1 MVSLNQNSM
10 KTKILIA
17 IGALVTLLFILFSVG
32 FQVGDVTIG
41 KRENEIQVKQ
51 KSTLDES
58 PFSKDYLQSNKVIC
72 LNLWATW
79 CGPCVKEM
87 PMLNSL
93 KKRYEAQNITFIS
106 MSIDSDTLKLR
117 KFLQSNTFSFTDIR
131 LDNLEYSKAILNY
144 LEDRPLDKSIMTQS
158 VPKTYLIKNGKVI
171 FKIDGMAEEQELAA
185 AIDKALRD

>member
-1 MVSLNQNSM
+1 
-10 KTKILIA
+10 
-17 IGALVTLLFILFSVG
+17 
-32 FQVGDVTIG
+32 
-41 KRENEIQVKQ
+41 
-51 KSTLDES
+51 
-58 PFSKDYLQSNKVIC
+58 
-72 LNLWATW
+72 
-79 CGPCVKEM
+79 
-87 PMLNSL
+87 
-93 KKRYEAQNITFIS
+93 

>member
-1 MVSLNQNSM
+1 M